1 MLSTIA
7 QSHCRDFSRC
17 ISIPSSTAFPW
28 ASPTRMMSLRVDRM
42 HVPIVSD
49 HLSRRFSI
57 QQPRSGH
64 KFQCRSFQSSAFKND
79 SNISPCNFAL
89 SSKPLRT
96 TNSTKMTK
104 TIKRYAATN
113 SSNSDPTTGAKK
125 TTKKPKKFTT
135 LSLSAK
141 KRRGQKITMVTAY
154 DYPSAVHVDR
164 AGIDIVLVG
173 DSCAMVELGFDTTQP
188 ITMDQMV
195 HHCQAVKRGAPN
207 RPLLVG
213 DMPFGSYEFKDVDI
227 GLNNAYRMVKEGGM
241 DAVKFEGG
249 TESRAKIVRHVV
261 EGGVAVLGHVG
272 LTPQAISV
280 IGGFRAQ
287 GRTAVRARAILDEAL
302 RLQDAGAFAVV
313 LECIPANVATAIT
326 QALEIPTI
334 GIGAG
339 GGTSGQV
346 LVFHDLLGMSSHP
359 HHEEFVPKFCKK
371 YASVGIQINDGLAQ
385 FRKEV
390 EEGVFPGNDYSP
402 YVMSVDEEANFDE
415 LMSKDAEKMRLKHD
429 ETEDESEQL
438 SLYGNNKNGE

>member
-1 MLSTIA
+1 MA
-7 QSHCRDFSRC
+7 QSL
-17 ISIPSSTAFPW
+17 
-28 ASPTRMMSLRVDRM
+28 LRVGRIS
-42 HVPIVSD
+42 PRVSA
-49 HLSRRFSI
+49 HPCNVRRSSIHIIPHSSSRRNL
-57 QQPRSGH
+57 H
-64 KFQCRSFQSSAFKND
+64 TSACKHDIINY
-79 SNISPCNFAL
+79 PCNFSL
-89 SSKPLRT
+89 SAKPLWTSNPNKNT
-96 TNSTKMTK
+96 TITTTAIRCATTSSSESDDQSTNNS
-104 TIKRYAATN
+104 
-113 SSNSDPTTGAKK
+113 KK
-125 TTKKPKKFTT
+125 TTIKKPKKITT
-135 LSLSAK
+135 LSVSAK

-173 DSCAMVELGFDTTQP
+173 DSCAMVELGFETTQP
-188 ITMDQMV
+188 ITLDQMI
-195 HHCQAVKRGAPN
+195 HHCQAVKRGAPS

-227 GLNNAYRMVKEGGM
+227 GLRNAYRMVKEGGM

-249 TESRAKIVRHVV
+249 TEARSKIVRHVV

-280 IGGFRAQ
+280 LGGFRAQ
-287 GRTAVRARAILDEAL
+287 GRTADRARLLLDEAL

-326 QALEIPTI
+326 EALEIPTI

-346 LVFHDLLGMSSHP
+346 LVFHDLLGMLSHP

-371 YASVGIQINDGLAQ
+371 YASVGLQITDGLAE
-385 FRKEV
+385 FKKEV

-402 YVMSVDEEANFDE
+402 YAMNGKEEASFDE
-415 LMSKDAEKMRLKHD
+415 LMSKYTEKSRLNLD
-429 ETEDESEQL
+429 EPVSKLETADDSEQL
-438 SLYGNNKNGE
+438 SLYGNNNENK